1 MENIQCSRVVPL
13 LFCSHVKIE
22 SNVTLRCYFLTLE
35 YIKKIYELFVLKV
48 LEEAP
53 ADGAKPQQGDWV
65 EVSYEM
71 CIAGQEK
78 VLESESN
85 RKICVQDMD
94 IVQGTKERAL

>member
-1 MENIQCSRVVPL
+1 MW
-13 LFCSHVKIE
+13 
-22 SNVTLRCYFLTLE
+22 TLC
-35 YIKKIYELFVLKV
+35 LKV

-78 VLESESN
+78 VLESES

-94 IVQGTKERAL
+94 IVQGTKEIAL